1 MSDYF
6 SENVRAIKLDMPLFN
21 AASMEFRDPKVL
33 ARASDP
39 ATSHAA
45 AKINRTGKKW
55 KVLEALRLGAAGQTE
70 IAARCGLL
78 THDVGKRLNDLRNDG
93 LAVHTGREVRNAG
106 GLMENEWRCV

>member
-6 SENVRAIKLDMPLFN
+6 TENVRAIELDMPLFQ
-21 AASMEFRDPKVL
+21 ARKTDP
-33 ARASDP
+33 P
-39 ATSHAA
+39 TSHAA
-45 AKINRTGKKW
+45 ARINRTGKKW
-55 KVLEALRLGAAGQTE
+55 RVLEALRLGPAGQTE

-106 GLMENEWRCV
+106 GLLENEWRCV

>member
-1 MSDYF
+1 MSDYY
-6 SENVRAIKLDMPLFN
+6 STNVTSLPLFS

-33 ARASDP
+33 ARKSDP
-39 ATSHAA
+39 PTSHAA

-55 KVLEALRLGAAGQTE
+55 KVLEALRLGPAGQTE

-93 LAVHTGREVRNAG
+93 LAAHTGREVRNAG
-106 GLMENEWRCV
+106 GLNENEWRCV